1 MKEIIV
7 RIPGQKKDLVLNDIP
22 DDLTIESL
30 KSLIFEKHED
40 KPIVD
45 TQRLIH
51 SGKLLGN
58 DQKLS
63 DLNLNADANGSSI
76 IHLVISRIPP
86 PKPPTPEPVIEPIPT
101 EPVVEPVV
109 ENPRTPVAEPAR
121 DPEPT
126 TETTSEPTHSD
137 RTQSNADL
145 DDDSWQNEDLKR
157 YFQHWDL
164 SIRCHQLNDKFKHLV
179 PQLKLYRACIY
190 DHQKKLIT
198 GISPTTNTNVNG
210 NELPRQNN
218 DRDNAVL
225 GAQGIIE
232 DDGPADWL
240 DRFYTLFR
248 VALLLMLAFNYA
260 STERFICAIIAVLTI
275 ALYQGGYFQ
284 LQRRRRPQNAEND
297 ENRENA
303 DRPGVFRMLFIFI
316 TRFITSLV
324 PAQNPPVNIN

>member
-7 RIPGQKKDLVLNDIP
+7 RIPGQNTRDLVLNDIP
-22 DDLTIESL
+22 DDLRIEEL
-30 KSLIFEKHED
+30 KNLIFEKHED
-40 KPIVD
+40 KPVVE

-51 SGKLLGN
+51 SGKLLEN
-58 DQKLS
+58 NQKLS
-63 DLNLNADANGSSI
+63 ELNLNADANGSSI
-76 IHLVISRIPP
+76 IHLVISRIAP
-86 PKPPTPEPVIEPIPT
+86 PKPPTPEPVRTAPIAEPAP
-101 EPVVEPVV
+101 EPVVEPQPAV
-109 ENPRTPVAEPAR
+109 ENILRREPVAEAEP
-121 DPEPT
+121 PTQTQPTPT
-126 TETTSEPTHSD
+126 TQNNND
-137 RTQSNADL
+137 Q
-145 DDDSWQNEDLKR
+145 DDDSWQNDELKQ
-157 YFQHWDL
+157 YFKHWDL
-164 SIRCHQLNDKFKHLV
+164 SIRCHQLNEKHKHLV

-198 GISPTTNTNVNG
+198 GISPTANTNAN

-225 GAQGIIE
+225 GAQGLME

-240 DRFYTLFR
+240 DRFYTLIR

-260 STERFICAIIAVLTI
+260 STERFVCAIIAVLTI

-284 LQRRRRPQNAEND
+284 LQRRRRPQNAEN
-297 ENRENA
+297 EQNRENA
-303 DRPGVFRMLFIFI
+303 DRPGIFRMLFIFV

>member
-7 RIPGQKKDLVLNDIP
+7 RIPGQKRDLILNDIP
-22 DDLTIESL
+22 DDLKIEEL
-30 KSLIFEKHED
+30 KNLIFEKHED
-40 KPIVD
+40 KPIIE

-51 SGKLLGN
+51 SGKLLEN
-58 DQKLS
+58 NQKLS
-63 DLNLNADANGSSI
+63 ELNLNADANGSSI

-86 PKPPTPEPVIEPIPT
+86 PTPPTPEPA
-101 EPVVEPVV
+101 PVVEPVPEPVPVAAPAV
-109 ENPRTPVAEPAR
+109 ENILRREPVIET
-121 DPEPT
+121 ELPT
-126 TETTSEPTHSD
+126 QPLPI
-137 RTQSNADL
+137 TQSENANTDQ
-145 DDDSWQNEDLKR
+145 DDDSWQNDELKQ
-157 YFQHWDL
+157 YFKHWDL
-164 SIRCHQLNDKFKHLV
+164 SIRCHQLDEKHKHLV

-198 GISPTTNTNVNG
+198 GISPTTNTNPN

-225 GAQGIIE
+225 GAQGLME

-240 DRFYTLFR
+240 DRFYTLIR

-260 STERFICAIIAVLTI
+260 STERFVCAIIAVLTL

-284 LQRRRRPQNAEND
+284 LQRRRRPQNVENE

-303 DRPGVFRMLFIFI
+303 DRPGIFRMLFIFV

-324 PAQNPPVNIN
+324 PAQNQPVNIN